1 MRVCITYLELASAV
15 LGLLRLHEPVELR
28 QQRLIANNGRRLLR
42 WCRGRRDVCF
52 GGPEREDV
60 PGKLVREAHD
70 GGEQGIGGFGA
81 LAERKRPQSRV
92 VERARGCLS
101 RKNQQLQI

>member
-15 LGLLRLHEPVELR
+15 LGLLRLHEAVELR
-28 QQRLIANNGRRLLR
+28 QQRFIANNGRR
-42 WCRGRRDVCF
+42 WRDVCF
-52 GGPEREDV
+52 GRPEREDM